1 MATTPSRPK
10 KVCGRLG
17 VFTSGGPTRIAFF
30 RDGLYRQLGFP
41 TLEDF
46 VLDWEEDHLKWDAND
61 LLAKI
66 WTWQHGDISDNPIY
80 RGDFKRALQS
90 ILARA
95 IVLPCRTDRY
105 FVPEDNADEVATMQR
120 AELRVFEFAMGSLCR
135 LAREVAR
142 ISARARRS
150 RRRIVERMKT

>member
-1 MATTPSRPK
+1 M
-10 KVCGRLG
+10 
-17 VFTSGGPTRIAFF
+17 FTSGGPTRHAFF
-30 RDGLYRQLGFP
+30 RDRLYRQLGFP

-95 IVLPCRTDRY
+95 IVLPCSYRPL
-105 FVPEDNADEVATMQR
+105 FR
-120 AELRVFEFAMGSLCR
+120 A
-135 LAREVAR
+135 
-142 ISARARRS
+142 
-150 RRRIVERMKT
+150 